1 MSRTIHYE
9 TPSHDALYLHGT
21 ITSPAITQES
31 PVTFRVPMVK
41 VNGVND
47 LEATLALVNE
57 IEDRVDRDI
66 ATGLVLG
73 RVPMEP
79 PIIE

>member
-1 MSRTIHYE
+1 
-9 TPSHDALYLHGT
+9 
-21 ITSPAITQES
+21 
-31 PVTFRVPMVK
+31 MVK
-41 VNGVND
+41 TNGVND

-79 PIIE
+79 PVIE